1 MRRRDERRS
10 LKKAGSNNKRRLKA
24 DLDPRPSQTLIAGP
38 GFQDLKWKHWPASF
52 CRKSKGFMKAQ
63 KGKQPLNNGRLNKTP
78 KTPKTTKTATGG
90 ARIGRI
96 RPRRF
101 LCVLIQ
107 LFIQK
112 EKSERI
118 SHLEDTVRIIL
129 FWSEW
134 RDLNSR
140 PLDPQSSALPTA
152 PHPDKRCPRQL

>member
-1 MRRRDERRS
+1 MVAA
-10 LKKAGSNNKRRLKA
+10 AGRNN
-24 DLDPRPSQTLIAGP
+24 
-38 GFQDLKWKHWPASF
+38 FEFWKH
-52 CRKSKGFMKAQ
+52 KLKAQ

-118 SHLEDTVRIIL
+118 SHLEDTVRLSL
-129 FWSEW
+129 FVKEQYS
-134 RDLNSR
+134 
-140 PLDPQSSALPTA
+140 
-152 PHPDKRCPRQL
+152 

>member
-63 KGKQPLNNGRLNKTP
+63 KGRRLLNNGRLNKTP
-78 KTPKTTKTATGG
+78 KTPKTNKTSSGG
-90 ARIGRI
+90 TRIGRI
-96 RPRRF
+96 RSRRF
-101 LCVLIQ
+101 LCVRIQ

-129 FWSEW
+129 IWSEW
-134 RDLNSR
+134 RDSNAR
-140 PLDPQSSALPTA
+140 PRHPKCRVLPTA
-152 PHPDKRCPRQL
+152 LHPDIWLS